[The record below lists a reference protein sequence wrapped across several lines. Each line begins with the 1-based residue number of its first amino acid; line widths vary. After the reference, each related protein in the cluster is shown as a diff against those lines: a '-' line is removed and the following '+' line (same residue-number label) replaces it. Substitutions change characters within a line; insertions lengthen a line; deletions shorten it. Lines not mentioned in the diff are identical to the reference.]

1 MGNLNTLSTWF
12 KKQRWRQLKKSPL
25 MNVSWFWGFLGLENY
40 FWRFVK
46 RFTKLSKPLAQIHHQ
61 IGSRVG
67 LERWTRAN
75 IPRAQGL
82 VVFYAH
88 LKMTNLSMTIF
99 NYLPIEVCLGLESYW
114 FKWKIKPNNLW
125 WPMQVIPTMKWKL
138 RIILMKGNI

>member
-1 MGNLNTLSTWF
+1 MVQKAKVEAI
-12 KKQRWRQLKKSPL
+12 KKVPHL

-46 RFTKLSKPLAQIHHQ
+46 RFSKLSKPLAHDQ

-82 VVFYAH
+82 VVFHTH
-88 LKMTNLSMTIF
+88 LKMTNSSMTIF
-99 NYLPIEVCLGLESYW
+99 NYLPIEVCLRLESYC
-114 FKWKIKPNNLW
+114 FKWKIKSNNLW

-138 RIILMKGNI
+138 RIIPTKGNI